1 VMGMTF
7 VVLSGV
13 ATILAVVALVVVY
26 REQR

>member
-1 VMGMTF
+1 MGPMTF

-13 ATILAVVALVVVY
+13 ATTLATVALVVVY